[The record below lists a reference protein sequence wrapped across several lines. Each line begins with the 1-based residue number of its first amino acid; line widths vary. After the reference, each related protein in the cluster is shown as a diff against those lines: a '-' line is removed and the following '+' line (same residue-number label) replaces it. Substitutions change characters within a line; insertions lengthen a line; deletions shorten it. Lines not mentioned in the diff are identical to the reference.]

1 MAIEGQLSDVG
12 LADIMQLL
20 AVGRKTGCLTVTD
33 RSSFG
38 YIYMED
44 GRVIYANVLNR
55 PDRLGEL
62 LVRNQI
68 IDRNELSRAMEEQAR
83 QPGLRLGRILVSRGT
98 ITEEDLSRFITV
110 QVEEAVYHLFSW
122 ERGAFHFEPDSHPD
136 DTMGPHVS
144 VSAESLL
151 LEGARR
157 VDEWSM
163 IEKKIPSMDLVFAR
177 EERAGTTG
185 NRTETGIGE
194 AEEGAPGGR
203 ESSPGK
209 GAEKAE
215 LTSEQERLLELVD
228 GHRTVRDLVDESG
241 LVEFDVAK
249 SLFGLLQAGFI
260 VSVGRR
266 EDASPDAGEAEGLP
280 QKLSVGGA
288 YYRAGMFEDAEREYR
303 AALAI
308 VDDEPTARARLAL
321 ICLRSERFEEALAHY
336 QAMPDSV
343 QESPSGVRNRALAL
357 EMLGRN
363 EEAVDLLEGL
373 AARAPSP
380 PELLLARAIPLL
392 KVGRPRAAWDLLRRF
407 RSAWSGGDPPPLYYA
422 WAILAAAAS
431 GNPDAA
437 LQVGR
442 EGVAAHPTEGAILVN
457 LGVVLEAREQGA
469 AAEALYL
476 RAASSSPVPPQAHKN
491 LGDVAYRRGDQAGA
505 RAHYERAVRLD
516 PDLGDDVY
524 LKLGNLFHRDGD
536 RDLALQHWRR
546 ALELN
551 PRNEVVRTNLQL
563 AASSAPR

>member
-38 YIYMED
+38 YIYMEE

-62 LVRNQI
+62 LVRNQV
-68 IDRNELSRAMEEQAR
+68 IDRDELSRAMEQQAR
-83 QPGLRLGRILVSRGT
+83 QPGLRLGRILVDRDT
-98 ITEEDLSRFITV
+98 ITEEDLFRFITV
-110 QVEEAVYHLFSW
+110 QVEEAVYHLFAW
-122 ERGAFHFEPDSHPD
+122 ERGAFHFEPDSRPD
-136 DTMGPHVS
+136 DTTGPHVS
-144 VSAESLL
+144 INAESLL

-163 IEKKIPSMDLVFAR
+163 IEKKIPSLDLVFAR
-177 EERAGTTG
+177 EERTEPKEDQTDPEPGDQEGT
-185 NRTETGIGE
+185 E
-194 AEEGAPGGR
+194 ASPPEAPGM
-203 ESSPGK
+203 
-209 GAEKAE
+209 AE
-215 LTSEQERLLELVD
+215 LTPDQKRLLGLVD

-260 VSVGRR
+260 VSIGRR
-266 EDASPDAGEAEGLP
+266 QDAAPGPGEAEGLP

-308 VDDEPTARARLAL
+308 MEDEPTARTRLAL
-321 ICLRSERFEEALAHY
+321 ICLRSGRFEEALGHY
-336 QAMPDSV
+336 EATSAAV
-343 QESPSGVRNRALAL
+343 RESPEGLRNRALAL
-357 EMLGRN
+357 EMLGRY

-373 AARAPSP
+373 AARAPSTP
-380 PELLLARAIPLL
+380 DLLLARAIPLL
-392 KVGRPRAAWDLLRRF
+392 KAGRARSAWDLLRRF
-407 RSAWSGGDPPPLYYA
+407 RSAWKAGDPPPLYYA

-476 RAASSSPVPPQAHKN
+476 RAVSSSPVPPQAHKN

-536 RDLALQHWRR
+536 QDLALQHWRR

-563 AASSAPR
+563 AASSATR

>member
-33 RSSFG
+33 RASFG

-62 LVRNQI
+62 LVRNQV
-68 IDRNELSRAMEEQAR
+68 IDRDELSRAMEEQAR
-83 QPGLRLGRILVSRGT
+83 QPGLRLGQILVGRGS
-98 ITEEDLSRFITV
+98 ITEEDLFRFITV

-122 ERGAFHFEPDSHPD
+122 ERGAFHFEPDSQPEEN
-136 DTMGPHVS
+136 TGPHVS
-144 VSAESLL
+144 IHAESLL

-163 IEKKIPSMDLVFAR
+163 IEKKISSMDLVFAR
-177 EERAGTTG
+177 EDRD
-185 NRTETGIGE
+185 
-194 AEEGAPGGR
+194 AEDEPRGGDAP
-203 ESSPGK
+203 P
-209 GAEKAE
+209 E
-215 LTSEQERLLELVD
+215 LSADQERLLAMVD
-228 GHRTVRDLVDESG
+228 GHRTVQDLVDESG
-241 LVEFDVAK
+241 MVEFDVAK

-260 VSVGRR
+260 ASVGRR
-266 EDASPDAGEAEGLP
+266 EDVETAAAEAEGLP
-280 QKLSVGGA
+280 QKLSLGGA

-303 AALAI
+303 AVLAI
-308 VDDEPTARARLAL
+308 SQAEPAARSRLAL
-321 ICLRSERFEEALAHY
+321 ICLRSGRFQEALDHY
-336 QAMPDSV
+336 EASSAAAR
-343 QESPSGVRNRALAL
+343 ESPAGVRNRALAL

-363 EEAVDLLEGL
+363 EEAMELLEGL
-373 AARAPSP
+373 ASQGPSP

-392 KVGRPRAAWDLLRRF
+392 KVGRARSSWDLLRRF

-431 GNPDAA
+431 GHADEA

-442 EGVAAHPTEGAILVN
+442 EGVAVHPTEGAILVN

-491 LGDVAYRRGDQAGA
+491 LGDLAYRRGDQAGA

-516 PDLGDDVY
+516 PDLGDDIY
-524 LKLGNLFHRDGD
+524 LKLGNLFHREGD

-563 AASSAPR
+563 AASSATR